1 MLERSNAGNS
11 HANVVHNERLNQT
24 KMAISSPDSMGG
36 YVNGRNSNDPPPL
49 HGAVGVNLG
58 GEAPGTGGQGDL
70 GRGAWNR
77 QTERVT
83 VIRRY
88 GETD

>member
-24 KMAISSPDSMGG
+24 KMPISSPDSMGG

-49 HGAVGVNLG
+49 PPHGVTNNNLRNG
-58 GEAPGTGGQGDL
+58 DISPSQGIYIYIYKIKIL
-70 GRGAWNR
+70 YC
-77 QTERVT
+77 V
-83 VIRRY
+83 
-88 GETD
+88 